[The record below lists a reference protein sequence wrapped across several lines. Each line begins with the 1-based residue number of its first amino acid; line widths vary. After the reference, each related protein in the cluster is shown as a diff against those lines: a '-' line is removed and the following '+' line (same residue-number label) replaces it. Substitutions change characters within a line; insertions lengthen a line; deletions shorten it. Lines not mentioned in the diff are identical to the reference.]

1 MKWNYYGRVKKEKI
15 EKSDDVQDKYHDSD
29 SNDNEK
35 GQSDEDI
42 LETAKKRFRTAQEAE
57 SEMRRLGYEDLTFR
71 SGDQWPDEVKNERL
85 NDLRPCLTINRIP
98 QFIRQVTNDQRQNR
112 PSIKVY
118 PVDDN
123 ADIETAKIYQGLIR
137 HIEVNS
143 NADTAYDTA
152 FEGAAVKGFGYFYI
166 TTDWVDPTSFDQEI
180 LIKRIRNHFSVYLD
194 PSSKEIDGS
203 DANWGFIFED
213 VLKEDYE
220 SEYSDSSLSSM
231 SDWTSIGDD
240 DKDWVSEEHCRVAQ
254 YWYREFKTET
264 IVLLSNGVSIE
275 KSELDSIYPEGLPKE
290 LKITTERTAKIPYIK
305 CCKINGVEILE
316 KTDWAGK
323 YIPIVPVFGDEL
335 DIDGKRVVEGIIRH
349 AKDPQRMLNYW
360 KSTETET
367 IALSPRAP
375 FIVAEGQISKEYE
388 FIWRTANRK
397 NHAYLPYKPVT
408 ISGQLVGAPQRNSF
422 EPAVAAITNATIQ
435 SADDLKSTTGI
446 YDAALGARSQETSG
460 IAIQRR
466 NMQSQTSN
474 FHLIDNLSRS
484 IKHAGRIIV
493 DLIPYI
499 YDAPRTAI
507 IIGEDGEKEMIR
519 INEEFNKNGKLTKYN
534 LGVGKYDVVVEAGP
548 SFATKRMEA
557 AQSME
562 NLTRAY
568 PQIMQIAGDLMVKNM
583 DWPGAHEIAERL
595 KKTLPPNILESES
608 QQQPDPAQ
616 VKAQMDQMNQ
626 AIQQLTQ
633 ALEQANAVIDQ
644 KKIEIESEERIAFAK
659 METDLRKEAIK
670 VSGNNALEILGAQIA
685 QIQQRLQLLDINQP
699 FDQEGMIRQAQMMN
713 QNINGAG
720 FNQAGPD
727 QNQMPPGGF
736 SPGQPMGEI

>member
-1 MKWNYYGRVKKEKI
+1 MKKEEI
-15 EKSDDVQDKYHDSD
+15 EKKDDVKNKYHDNDSD
-29 SNDNEK
+29 DNK
-35 GQSDEDI
+35 KSQTDDDI

-57 SEMRRLGYEDLTFR
+57 NEMRRLGYEDLTFR
-71 SGDQWPDEVKNERL
+71 AGDQWPSEVKTERAA
-85 NDLRPCLTINRIP
+85 DQRPCLTINRIP

-118 PVDDN
+118 PVDDR
-123 ADIETAKIYQGLIR
+123 ADVETAEIYQGLIR

-213 VLKEDYE
+213 VLKEDYSSEYAE
-220 SEYSDSSLSSM
+220 SELSSM
-231 SDWTSIGDD
+231 SDWSSIGDD
-240 DKDWVSEEHCRVAQ
+240 NLDWVSDEHCRVAQ

-264 IVLLSNGVSIE
+264 IVLLSNGISIE

-290 LKITTERTAKIPYIK
+290 LKITTERVSKIPYIK

-316 KTDWAGK
+316 QSDWAGK

-375 FIVAEGQISKEYE
+375 FIVAEGQIPKEYE
-388 FIWRTANRK
+388 YIWRTANRK
-397 NHAYLPYKPVT
+397 NHAFLPYKPVT
-408 ISGQLVGAPQRNSF
+408 IAGQLVGAPQRNAF
-422 EPAVAAITNATIQ
+422 EPAVAAITNATMQ

-446 YDAALGARSQETSG
+446 YDAALGARSSETSG

-507 IIGEDGEKEMIR
+507 IVGEDGEKEMIR
-519 INEEFNKNGKLTKYN
+519 INQEFDRKGKVKNYQ

-548 SFATKRMEA
+548 NFATKRLEA

-568 PQIMQIAGDLMVKNM
+568 PQIMQVAGDLMVKNM
-583 DWPGAHEIAERL
+583 DWPGSQEIADRL
-595 KKTLPPNILESES
+595 KKTLPPNILESENEG
-608 QQQPDPAQ
+608 QVDQAQ
-616 VKAQMDQMNQ
+616 VQAQMDQMNQ
-626 AIQQLTQ
+626 TIQTLS
-633 ALEQANAVIDQ
+633 ASLEKANFVIDQ
-644 KKIEIESEERIAFAK
+644 KKMELESEERIAFAK
-659 METDLRKEAIK
+659 METDLRKEVIKNSGVAAID
-670 VSGNNALEILGAQIA
+670 ALNGQIEEIRM
-685 QIQQRLQLLDINQP
+685 RLNLLDIRRPINSDFENQ
-699 FDQEGMIRQAQMMN
+699 FQNNQMN
-713 QNINGAG
+713 QNLNGAG
-720 FNQAGPD
+720 DQFALNQQD
-727 QNQMPPGGF
+727 QMPPGGF
-736 SPGQPMGEI
+736 SPGQPMGEM